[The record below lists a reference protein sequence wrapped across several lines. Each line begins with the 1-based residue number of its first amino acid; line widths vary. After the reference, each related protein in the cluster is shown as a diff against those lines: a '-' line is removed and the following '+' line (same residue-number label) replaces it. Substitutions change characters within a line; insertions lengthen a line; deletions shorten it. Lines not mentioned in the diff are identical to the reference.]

1 MKYFKPPWRQE
12 AAPYGVEDV
21 HAAAQMPCTT
31 GYIARGFIDMN
42 ADLRIACDKIK
53 ERDEE
58 IMRIKSDVSSI
69 LSSATKWMSSNG

>member
-1 MKYFKPPWRQE
+1 MKYFKPPWRPE

-42 ADLRIACDKIK
+42 ADLRMACDKIK

-58 IMRIKSDVSSI
+58 IMRIKADR
-69 LSSATKWMSSNG
+69 SAFISRLFKRMFSRG